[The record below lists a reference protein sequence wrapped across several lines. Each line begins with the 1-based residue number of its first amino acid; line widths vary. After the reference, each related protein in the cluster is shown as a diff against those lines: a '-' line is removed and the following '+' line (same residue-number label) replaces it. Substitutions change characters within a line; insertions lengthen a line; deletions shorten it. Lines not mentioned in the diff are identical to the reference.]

1 MFCEMMEKIIINYG
15 NIIYNKRD
23 SKWPTNIHARAL
35 PRRLRKRNR
44 RRRNSPTSRASC
56 ARARSLHQVS
66 FSTIS
71 ATAHPLSDLAP
82 GHAAAPLFLSAQAGA
97 QASLTAANSKKRKLE
112 ETSLAPTREIAAAP
126 TRRHYDISGLI
137 QFLE

>member
-1 MFCEMMEKIIINYG
+1 
-15 NIIYNKRD
+15 
-23 SKWPTNIHARAL
+23 
-35 PRRLRKRNR
+35 
-44 RRRNSPTSRASC
+44 
-56 ARARSLHQVS
+56 
-66 FSTIS
+66 
-71 ATAHPLSDLAP
+71 
-82 GHAAAPLFLSAQAGA
+82 LFLSAQAGA